1 MCSWSSEAQ
10 TQTRSQADW
19 KCVDPTIKHEPNESN
34 EFRKHAVVDNRSD
47 LLQYAIVIAFIC
59 RNRIDFIER
68 KRVANRLK
76 STLRIGN
83 SLLDNADLILPRL
96 HEERANARGI
106 NLGYFIQRSRKL

>member
-1 MCSWSSEAQ
+1 M
-10 TQTRSQADW
+10 
-19 KCVDPTIKHEPNESN
+19 DPTIKHKANESN
-34 EFRKHAVVDNRSD
+34 EFGKHAVVDNRSE
-47 LLQYAIVIAFIC
+47 LLQYAIVIAFIR

-96 HEERANARGI
+96 HEERANARRI
-106 NLGYFIQRSRKL
+106 DLGYFIQSSRKL